1 MVSMLLPPEAVI
13 NINKICFLKCELFLG
28 HQLIPNESRSPD
40 ICMAA
45 VTRVFRL
52 GFILGFKLGFSLSFR
67 ILASKLQTPASR
79 DFIPESYK
87 FPLVS
92 SGAGNICFQDKM
104 PRFQIKC
111 CYYEL
116 KTCKSFSSNCYYRGR
131 TDHGS
136 P

>member
-1 MVSMLLPPEAVI
+1 
-13 NINKICFLKCELFLG
+13 
-28 HQLIPNESRSPD
+28 
-40 ICMAA
+40 MAA

-52 GFILGFKLGFSLSFR
+52 GFILGFKLGFSLSLGFR
-67 ILASKLQTPASR
+67 ILAMRDFGSKLQTPASR

-92 SGAGNICFQDKM
+92 SGAGNTCFQDKM

-116 KTCKSFSSNCYYRGR
+116 KRCNPFQAIATAEVELIIDYLRLNKDPHKLNPLQKRQ
-131 TDHGS
+131 
-136 P
+136 